1 MTDAEWQSCLEELGS
16 HGRLIA
22 SWDSDIPNPTA
33 LRCEQLLHPWR
44 LFDQNGYANRAWE
57 EHMTAFT
64 ADRSA
69 LLEVLRR
76 ADRTIGGKVN
86 ASEYTIEGLIAGR
99 ILAHERHHLFS
110 NG

>member
-1 MTDAEWQSCLEELGS
+1 
-16 HGRLIA
+16 
-22 SWDSDIPNPTA
+22 
-33 LRCEQLLHPWR
+33 
-44 LFDQNGYANRAWE
+44 
-57 EHMTAFT
+57 MTAFT